1 MPELAVLALS
11 HALFHVAP
19 PLPLSLPVFSVALS
33 RLSHADAGATAR
45 DPSPVVSLL
54 QVSRLVA
61 FSDLP
66 TKLYITPNLGSC
78 NILLVVL
85 VCVGDPNSALKSA
98 KAMYRVLI
106 GEYCHRRKLQ
116 DAARIMDE
124 MEAAGE
130 QPIESRMD
138 GRKRKG
144 KFRNSLRRMAME
156 CLCSGEQLKAS
167 DETMRS
173 SDSTITKDF
182 SASGY
187 SSRNGE
193 IEQYLDN
200 GNIEEAE
207 LSLREGICLNY
218 EEARALLGRLE
229 YQRGH
234 VEAAL
239 RVFDGI
245 DISALVPKMKLL
257 EKQVVRR
264 LILSGIPHQCPCMLS
279 AFSWRPYI
287 LKQEHFMILGKIKA

>member
-1 MPELAVLALS
+1 
-11 HALFHVAP
+11 
-19 PLPLSLPVFSVALS
+19 
-33 RLSHADAGATAR
+33 
-45 DPSPVVSLL
+45 
-54 QVSRLVA
+54 
-61 FSDLP
+61 
-66 TKLYITPNLGSC
+66 
-78 NILLVVL
+78 
-85 VCVGDPNSALKSA
+85 
-98 KAMYRVLI
+98 
-106 GEYCHRRKLQ
+106 
-116 DAARIMDE
+116 
-124 MEAAGE
+124 
-130 QPIESRMD
+130 MD

-245 DISALVPKMKLL
+245 DICIS
-257 EKQVVRR
+257 
-264 LILSGIPHQCPCMLS
+264 S
-279 AFSWRPYI
+279 
-287 LKQEHFMILGKIKA
+287 